1 MEEKTLFLS
10 PFRGLTELIK
20 ETAREYG
27 KKRPRSLRF
36 VKVSVYFFAHPTCSL
51 FPGKGRISFN
61 FFNPAPLTSLG
72 LTLHDIIIPQP
83 ILTRIYISNK

>member
-27 KKRPRSLRF
+27 KKRDRDR
-36 VKVSVYFFAHPTCSL
+36 
-51 FPGKGRISFN
+51 
-61 FFNPAPLTSLG
+61 
-72 LTLHDIIIPQP
+72 
-83 ILTRIYISNK
+83 